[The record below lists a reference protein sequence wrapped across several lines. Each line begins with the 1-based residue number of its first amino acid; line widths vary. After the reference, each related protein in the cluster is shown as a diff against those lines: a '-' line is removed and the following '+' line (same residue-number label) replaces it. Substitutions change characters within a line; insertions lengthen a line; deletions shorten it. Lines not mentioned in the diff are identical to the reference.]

1 MPGLLDEPLYPTGPV
16 FCISRSDFFR
26 EELLKHRECLARQR
40 EYYSER
46 TIMCVEAA
54 LTRLIA
60 RMEQLSA
67 NEDVDQLVTRLL
79 RKLDVVTG
87 LSYWSD
93 PTAFH

>member
-1 MPGLLDEPLYPTGPV
+1 MPEFFDEPSSPTGPV
-16 FCISRSDFFR
+16 FGISRSDFFR

-46 TIMCVEAA
+46 TITCVEAA

-67 NEDVDQLVTRLL
+67 REGADQLVTRLL

-93 PTAFH
+93 PKTFH